1 MKKKEING
9 AKFGIPKPKRKIGYG
24 EHEDIANPDGPLSL
38 YKSGPLGITDMS
50 PGSILPVPGDMG
62 GSIAKIW
69 DTPFF
74 GSAGDTIAD
83 SAEQYTKVMEALEKM
98 KKEMEEKEQ
107 DEEEESKPEDVQPEQ
122 PQEDNKNEQEVWTR
136 YINAFRRIQ
145 ALGLVCGAVTFGS
158 ALPSPYVYVPV
169 VASKAGAQEDGL
181 VNTQVTTFETS
192 IEGAKDFRYFN
203 LTTGLFHL
211 PFFDSREKCDAFIVI
226 GEKMIEEFIT
236 ATIETNKALLDN
248 LEKPFKVIM

>member
-9 AKFGIPKPKRKIGYG
+9 AKFGIPKPKRKTSYG
-24 EHEDIANPDGPLSL
+24 EHEDIANPDGPLSA
-38 YKSGPLGITDMS
+38 YESGPLGITDMS

-62 GSIAKIW
+62 DSIAKIW
-69 DTPFF
+69 DMPF

-107 DEEEESKPEDVQPEQ
+107 DEEEESKPEDGQSEQ

-136 YINAFRRIQ
+136 YINAFRRIH
-145 ALGLVCGAVTFGS
+145 ALGLVCGSMTLGS
-158 ALPSPYVYVPV
+158 SLPSPFVYIPIL
-169 VASKAGAQEDGL
+169 ASKNRPGTDGL
-181 VNTQVTTFETS
+181 VDTQVTTFETS
-192 IEGAKDFRYFN
+192 IDGAKDFMYFN

-211 PFFDSREKCDAFIVI
+211 PFFDSKEKCDAFIVI